1 MKAEERHHLKQNE
14 FAVTAAKVAGTMAA
28 NRSRI
33 MTGGI
38 ALVVVLALV
47 GGYFYWNKRTND
59 QASGMLGRAMAIAQ
73 SQIVPAPTLPG
84 ATQPAGTYPTE
95 QARDEAAVKAFDD
108 VAAAYPSTPSGVAAR
123 YHAATSLM
131 AIGRAA
137 EAEQKFQAVTS
148 NAGNTIYGSMA
159 KMGLVAA
166 LVSQS
171 KYDDAIKTL
180 NDLSGDR
187 DGALPID
194 GVLMELARTYVKAGK
209 PQDARA
215 AFKRVVDEF
224 PQSSYSADAR
234 QQLAQLN

>member
-33 MTGGI
+33 MIGGI
-38 ALVVVLALV
+38 AIVVVLALV

-73 SQIVPAPTLPG
+73 GQVVPAPTLPG

-95 QARDEAAVKAFDD
+95 QARDEAAVKAFED
-108 VAAAYPSTPSGVAAR
+108 VAAAYPSTPSGVAAQ

-137 EAEQKFQAVTS
+137 EAEQKFRAVTS

-159 KMGLVAA
+159 KMGLVTA

-171 KYDDAIKTL
+171 KSDDAIKTL
-180 NDLSGDR
+180 NELS
-187 DGALPID
+187 ANVMAHCPS
-194 GVLMELARTYVKAGK
+194 MA
-209 PQDARA
+209 
-215 AFKRVVDEF
+215 
-224 PQSSYSADAR
+224 S
-234 QQLAQLN
+234 